1 MSWRP
6 NAGESTRDRLRI
18 VGGGSFLAAVAPTLA
33 MIGLAWALP
42 ACCCGGG
49 SGYQIVPGPP
59 GTISGRLLLSGN
71 PQAAAVYAISMYDR
85 SDVVDPIGYAMTRVE
100 PPALTYSLR
109 VPPGFYY
116 VIARFDSEPN
126 SFGGYTYDVQ
136 DQQHNKGNAGLA
148 TVAVSAQQHVGGI
161 DMGDWGSRDSGV
173 RGWWLDISGSPLID
187 PSQPSPSHNRIPRR
201 QLPSGM
207 NTTLSSTY
215 IDTGF
220 GVHFLLPTGWR
231 EIKAPGLA
239 YKSAFFANESVAS
252 PISLDDMGVW
262 LSVLYGGSSCPYPDE
277 RFVVATTV
285 VTVIGA
291 RETFSFEDPPS
302 QVGAQPFGGYALLG
316 GAVPAP
322 GKQCLQLIFKGATRA
337 ALESNLPTIA
347 SLLSVVNFES

>member
-1 MSWRP
+1 MS
-6 NAGESTRDRLRI
+6 RLRI

-49 SGYQIVPGPP
+49 GGYQIVPGPP
-59 GTISGRLLLSGN
+59 GIISGRLLLSGS
-71 PQAAAVYAISMYDR
+71 PQAAAVYAISLNNL
-85 SDVVDPIGYAMTRVE
+85 SDVVDPIAYAMTRVQ
-100 PPALTYSLR
+100 PPALTYSLP
-109 VPPGFYY
+109 VHPGFYY

-126 SFGGYTYDVQ
+126 SFGGYTSYVQ
-136 DQQHNKGNAGLA
+136 DPQHNKGNAGLA
-148 TVAVSAQQHVGGI
+148 MVAVSAEQHVGAI

-173 RGWWLDISGSPLID
+173 RGWWLDVNGLPLID
-187 PSQPSPSHNRIPRR
+187 PSQPSPGRNGIPDR

-207 NTTLSSTY
+207 NSTLSRTY

-239 YKSAFFANESVAS
+239 PNSAFFANESVVS

-262 LSVLYGGSSCPYPDE
+262 LSVLYGGSSCPYPDV

-285 VTVIGA
+285 VTVQGVL
-291 RETFSFEDPPS
+291 EPFSFEDPPS

-316 GAVPAP
+316 AKVPAP

-347 SLLSVVNFES
+347 SFLSVVNFQG